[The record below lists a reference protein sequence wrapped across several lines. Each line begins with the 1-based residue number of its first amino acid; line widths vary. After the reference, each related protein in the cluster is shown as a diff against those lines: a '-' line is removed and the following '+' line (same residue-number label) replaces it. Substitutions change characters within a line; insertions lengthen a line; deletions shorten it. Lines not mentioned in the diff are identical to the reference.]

1 MPIPEDLAELGRLL
15 KRRREELGLRRSDVA
30 HRVGVSPTYVALIEE
45 AKPRPAGRGNPSRPN
60 AGVLVAWTRA
70 LAMDEEGVILALR
83 LAGHLIGTREMRQ
96 LEPTGQ
102 VVHED
107 QERIVKEV
115 GRVYATL
122 PWHLRR
128 ELLLDQLREVL
139 ALAERHQSRDELVDL
154 LEGVLDVVRFRLE
167 HE

>member
-1 MPIPEDLAELGRLL
+1 
-15 KRRREELGLRRSDVA
+15 
-30 HRVGVSPTYVALIEE
+30 
-45 AKPRPAGRGNPSRPN
+45 
-60 AGVLVAWTRA
+60 
-70 LAMDEEGVILALR
+70 
-83 LAGHLIGTREMRQ
+83 
-96 LEPTGQ
+96 